1 MLLVYIYQVIAE
13 DLEQLKSTR
22 GVKMLYLALLKK
34 FTLPLML
41 LMMAVACW
49 YFVSNIYYE
58 RGYDK
63 SQAEYTIAL
72 NDQLI
77 KSQEKFQKD
86 VEKALIIQENDL
98 KSSLVNSEQKIKIVV
113 DTQKVIEYVD
123 RKIEVPAVCND
134 VSSYVVGLL
143 SKTTAIV
150 SRATESSKQQDQ

>member
-1 MLLVYIYQVIAE
+1 MF
-13 DLEQLKSTR
+13 
-22 GVKMLYLALLKK
+22 YLALLKK

-41 LMMAVACW
+41 LMMAASGW
-49 YFVSNIYYE
+49 YLFSDIYYD

-63 SQAEYTIAL
+63 AQAEYTIAL

-77 KSQEKFQKD
+77 KSQEKFEKD

-150 SRATESSKQQDQ
+150 SQATEGTEQQNQ